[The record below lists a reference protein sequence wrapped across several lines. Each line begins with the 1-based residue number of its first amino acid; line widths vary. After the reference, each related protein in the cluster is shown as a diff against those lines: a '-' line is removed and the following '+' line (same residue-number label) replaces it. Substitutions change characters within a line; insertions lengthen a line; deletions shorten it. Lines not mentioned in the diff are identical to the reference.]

1 MTSSKQVPVQ
11 VVSGHVDAN
20 NDEQLYEAYIYIY
33 IYWLPVILSKTFFG
47 YFPVQRKFTIFKL

>member
-33 IYWLPVILSKTFFG
+33 LLIASNIIENLFWLFPSTTQIYNF
-47 YFPVQRKFTIFKL
+47 